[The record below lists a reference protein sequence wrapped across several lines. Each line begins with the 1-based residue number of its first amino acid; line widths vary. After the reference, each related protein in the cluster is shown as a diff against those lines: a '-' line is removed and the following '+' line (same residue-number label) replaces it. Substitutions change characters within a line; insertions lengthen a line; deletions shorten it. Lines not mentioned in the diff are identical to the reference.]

1 MSTQRGNTSRIR
13 RQKHQ
18 NRTVFNNSLH
28 DTSKHTKML
37 NNLEIAEVCKR
48 CQEVIAWKI
57 KYKKYKALS
66 QPKTCTGCRQKTI
79 KERLQTMAQLEME
92 VKALSERRRRAYYR
106 YIDKLEGK
114 KKKKKNAK
122 QQDTGSLETER
133 VNKESAEN
141 EEETCEEPTP
151 LSLEEY
157 FRNARQKL
165 EELKKGMTADDDLF
179 DDLSISSDEEEDD
192 FEDGDE

>member
-1 MSTQRGNTSRIR
+1 M
-13 RQKHQ
+13 
-18 NRTVFNNSLH
+18 
-28 DTSKHTKML
+28 
-37 NNLEIAEVCKR
+37 
-48 CQEVIAWKI
+48 
-57 KYKKYKALS
+57 
-66 QPKTCTGCRQKTI
+66 
-79 KERLQTMAQLEME
+79 ERLQTMAQLEME